1 MSYLYAMPLGF
12 CLISVFIFLSHFI
25 IADSFIKY
33 RYESTLRMSWD
44 VIINIYLHNINRAL
58 LSQSFTANILHENK
72 TFVASSFVF
81 VTRWIIL
88 FLFIEFFVKFSHQH
102 NQNIFWLL
110 LVALF
115 SSHRYCD
122 FVLFI
127 LFVEAHWLVPK
138 NRHDIGQKRLWP
150 YFSRQRNYQKKTRN
164 WRHLLF
170 AKEMHRLL
178 WNGIKTISKR
188 VNFGLFSEEN
198 DKKNSSKNFLWPAV
212 ARNITSA
219 YESSSVKNTH
229 QKYHIQ
235 FVRIKTWLWIS
246 M

>member
-88 FLFIEFFVKFSHQH
+88 FLFIEFFVKYSHRH
-102 NQNIFWLL
+102 NPNISWLL
-110 LVALF
+110 LVALLP
-115 SSHRYCD
+115 SHRYCD

-138 NRHDIGQKRLWP
+138 NRHDIGQKKIVNL
-150 YFSRQRNYQKKTRN
+150 FFEAKKIPEKN
-164 WRHLLF
+164 ASLAIF
-170 AKEMHRLL
+170 V
-178 WNGIKTISKR
+178 ICKR
-188 VNFGLFSEEN
+188 
-198 DKKNSSKNFLWPAV
+198 
-212 ARNITSA
+212 SA
-219 YESSSVKNTH
+219 
-229 QKYHIQ
+229 
-235 FVRIKTWLWIS
+235 
-246 M
+246 